1 MKQFFDNG
9 VYYAGVYPVIFNIF
23 DPNFLG
29 MNSLIIL
36 QVTNLDT
43 SNIQGTSTESF
54 IDLAIKGGWVM
65 VPIVLLSLVAVYIFF
80 ERWFAIKKA
89 ARVDQNFM
97 NRIKDYIID
106 GKVDS
111 ARTLCQSTD
120 NPVARMI
127 EKGISR
133 IGRPLNDVNAAI
145 ENVGRL
151 EIYNLERGL
160 PTLATVAGGAP
171 MIGFLGTVIGMV
183 QAFHQ
188 MSTAG
193 NNINVGQLSAGIY
206 TALITTVAGLI
217 VGIIAYFAYNSL
229 VARVDKVINNM
240 EAGTSEFIDLLNEP
254 AK

>member
-1 MKQFFDNG
+1 MKLF
-9 VYYAGVYPVIFNIF
+9 
-23 DPNFLG
+23 
-29 MNSLIIL
+29 IL
-36 QVTNLDT
+36 LQNLAADT
-43 SNIQGTSTESF
+43 AMTEGTSSESF
-54 IDLAIKGGWVM
+54 IDLALKGGWVM
-65 VPIVLLSLVAVYIFF
+65 IPIVLLSFVAVYIFF

-89 ARVDQNFM
+89 ANIDQNFM

-106 GKVDS
+106 GKVD
-111 ARTLCQSTD
+111 AAKTLCQSTD
-120 NPVARMI
+120 NPVAAMI

-151 EIYNLERGL
+151 EVYKLERGL
-160 PTLATVAGGAP
+160 PTLASVSGGAP

-193 NNINVGQLSAGIY
+193 NNINVGELSGGIY

-217 VGIIAYFAYNSL
+217 VGIIAFFAYNIL
-229 VARVDKVINNM
+229 VARVDKVINTM
-240 EAGTSEFIDLLNEP
+240 EASSTEFIDLLNEP